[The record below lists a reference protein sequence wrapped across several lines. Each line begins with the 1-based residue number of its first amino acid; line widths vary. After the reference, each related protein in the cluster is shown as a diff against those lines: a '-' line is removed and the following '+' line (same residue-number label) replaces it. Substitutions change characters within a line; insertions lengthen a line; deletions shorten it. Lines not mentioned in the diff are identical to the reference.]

1 MDMMEWLKNIN
12 KKDKILSLIMLIVF
26 ILSIVILVFMIV
38 KNKDYAQLERYIS
51 FLIIEFVT
59 MIIILSIR
67 IQKTWEE

>member
-1 MDMMEWLKNIN
+1 MDIMEWLKNIN
-12 KKDKILSLIMLIVF
+12 RKDKILSLIMLIVF
-26 ILSIVILVFMIV
+26 ILSIIIVVFMIV
-38 KNKDYAQLERYIS
+38 KNKDYAQLERYIT